1 MTTATYSNL
10 PIGEIDAT
18 KSFFENFFNQRI
30 AISENEIN
38 AIVGYF
44 QKRTPNK
51 DAANALALAVING
64 AVEQN
69 LPPMEILDQFKR
81 LPQDQIDTYLA
92 YFLNLTRYPTSLVG
106 LSNVPAVSKY
116 VARSI
121 LP

>member
-1 MTTATYSNL
+1 MTTYSNFPL
-10 PIGEIDAT
+10 GDVNVT
-18 KSFFENFFNQRI
+18 TDYFENFFGQRI
-30 AISENEIN
+30 AISENELN

-44 QKRTPNK
+44 QKKTTNK
-51 DAANALALAVING
+51 QAADALALAVISG
-64 AVEQN
+64 SVEQD

-92 YFLNLTRYPTSLVG
+92 YFLNLSRYPTSLVG

-116 VARSI
+116 VSRSI